1 MDRAVLAGIAI
12 GAAAGGALRVAFGS
26 NWFLI
31 TAVVAIYAGWGYFE
45 VRYRRLL
52 WSEFPTFD
60 RSADRLGYAIG
71 LFGVTL
77 GTSAFGQRYAAGGAG
92 IEFLVGY
99 LGVIGFLLTSSR
111 ASADADSD

>member
-1 MDRAVLAGIAI
+1 MDRPVLAGIAI

-31 TAVVAIYAGWGYFE
+31 AAVVAIYTGWGYFE
-45 VRYRRLL
+45 VRYRRLR
-52 WSEFPTFD
+52 WSEFPAFD
-60 RSADRLGYAIG
+60 RSADRLGHAIG
-71 LFGVTL
+71 VFGVSI
-77 GTSAFGQRYAAGGAG
+77 GSVAFGQQYAAGGAG